1 MIAAAIFAVDA
12 KELTVTSVKQIATPA
27 DLVVGEAAISADGT
41 YVVVSDVAT
50 NSLSG
55 LTLANGNIKKIA
67 DNGNMLDLQM
77 STDGSNVVYRQR
89 VFDAKRRSHTGVKAT
104 NTVTGKTVTIAEPS
118 RNFNGFTLS
127 NNGVVQTL
135 TSDAA
140 RPVRK
145 AKSLTGAAVQSA
157 SAPVVGINRG
167 DLVVTNGSNTKVL
180 NPQGKGSYLWPSI
193 SPDGK
198 KIVYYKAQAGCFVC
212 DLDGSNVISLGYIHA
227 PKWFGNDTIIGMQDI
242 DDGTNTTAST
252 VVAAGLDGKMQ
263 KLTDS
268 SVIAMYPSGSVAAGN
283 IVFSDNMGKLYLM
296 TVK

>member
-12 KELTVTSVKQIATPA
+12 KELTVTSVKQVTTP
-27 DLVVGEAAISADGT
+27 DNIIVGEAVISADGS
-41 YVVVSDVAT
+41 YVVMSDVAT

-55 LTLANGNIKKIA
+55 LTLANGAVKRIT
-67 DNGNMLDLQM
+67 DNGSMLDLQM
-77 STDGSNVVYRQR
+77 SADGSNVVYRQR
-89 VFDAKRRSHTGVKAT
+89 VFDANRRSHTGVKAT
-104 NTVTGKTVTIAEPS
+104 NTASGTTVTIAEPS
-118 RNFNGFTLS
+118 RNFNGFTLG

-145 AKSLTGAAVQSA
+145 AKSLNGNSVQTEPAA
-157 SAPVVGINRG
+157 VVGISRG
-167 DLVVTNGSNTKVL
+167 DLVVTNGSSTKVL

-198 KIVYYKAQAGCFVC
+198 KIVYYKALSGCYVC
-212 DLDGSNVISLGYIHA
+212 NLDGSNVVSLGYIHA

-242 DDGTNTTAST
+242 DDGTNITAST
-252 VVAAGLDGKMQ
+252 VVAAGLDGKVQ

-268 SVIAMYPSGSVAAGN
+268 SFIAMYPSGSADTGK
-283 IVFSDNMGKLYLM
+283 IVFSDNMGKLYIM